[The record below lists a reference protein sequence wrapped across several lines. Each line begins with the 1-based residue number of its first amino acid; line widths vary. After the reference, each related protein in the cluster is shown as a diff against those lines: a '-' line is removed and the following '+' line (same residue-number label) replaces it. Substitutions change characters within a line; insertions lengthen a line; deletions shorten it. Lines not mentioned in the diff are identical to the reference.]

1 MALKRAPSMPGPQPG
16 EKTGQRPI
24 HYATDVQPVLDKHC
38 IKCHSGDKPKAGLV
52 LTGEETRHFS
62 MSYEKLIPE
71 RRGGQGRKR
80 GRFDLIG
87 PTIGEN
93 HPKTGNVHY
102 LPPRSLGS
110 HASVLVAMLNPGKVK
125 LKDKKMAE
133 HAERLAKQ
141 HKDIKISQEDMV
153 RITTWV
159 DSNGQYYG
167 SYWGRRNIQYK
178 EHPNYRPV
186 PTFETALS
194 YTSPIPEDQR

>member
-1 MALKRAPSMPGPQPG
+1 
-16 EKTGQRPI
+16 
-24 HYATDVQPVLDKHC
+24 
-38 IKCHSGDKPKAGLV
+38 
-52 LTGEETRHFS
+52 

-71 RRGGQGRKR
+71 RRGGQGRR
-80 GRFDLIG
+80 SFDLIG

-110 HASVLVAMLNPGKVK
+110 HSSVLVAMLNPGKVK
-125 LKDKKMAE
+125 LKDKKLAD
-133 HAERLAKQ
+133 HAARLAKQ
-141 HKDIKISQEDMV
+141 HEDIKLSQEEMV

-167 SYWGRRNIQYK
+167 SYWGRRNTQHK

-194 YTSPIPEDQR
+194 YTSPIPEEQR